1 MESFK
6 PEPEQEKGL
15 SSELESE
22 KKEYN
27 FGAIAKLE
35 KPIIEL
41 AEKLRE
47 KIENGEYDTL
57 ISDDVGGRIPTLI
70 LRKIMLSKAKD
81 DQFKKRLKTFFI
93 AGGKGRHEDE
103 KELGDFIKGVS
114 EISNKVLLV
123 TEYIETGK
131 AIKEIMRLFE
141 NYGLKSFDVAS
152 VTVYSEFI
160 ADPTAVGFSEFLSS
174 FKKNSREF
182 FYGEIVDETPPI
194 YGWGASLGGVK
205 KKTKERFEKREIH
218 GAHPIRMEDLALQ
231 VYHAQQRYKT
241 SKEVSRI
248 KEIRKEI
255 REDIKGAREDV
266 EVLSQKV
273 IEQVWK

>member
-218 GAHPIRMEDLALQ
+218 GAHPIRLEDLARQ
-231 VYHAQQRYKT
+231 QYHKA
-241 SKEVSRI
+241 SEEVSN
-248 KEIRKEI
+248 EIVKGI
-255 REDIKGAREDV
+255 RGDIKRARADV